1 MTSIYEMVS
10 KTMLRILLRCDKKIP
25 HEAEDK
31 RYSKD
36 ESQKRFAERKVFYQT
51 LCYDAFQLLS
61 SAIVGIPFSESGYIK
76 LETFSRVHLV

>member
-10 KTMLRILLRCDKKIP
+10 KTKLRILLRCDKKIP
-25 HEAEDK
+25 HETEDK
-31 RYSKD
+31 RYYKD

-51 LCYDAFQLLS
+51 LSYNAFQLLR
-61 SAIVGIPFSESGYIK
+61 SAIVGIPFPESGYIK